1 MKPPPRNVALLNAV
15 YDFAHMPPSDSQ
27 SLADIA
33 AFISWITADSSTLA
47 FSFSDQETESL
58 HQGCLGLT
66 PGIPQ
71 EDSPVRVHRW
81 FPSYGCA
88 LLLERVFEGMLGV
101 KLLFP
106 DSWTHKSKRIGA
118 GENVEYSIP
127 HSHEV
132 VFFSAVDS
140 DLFTS
145 QKFDAVFNNALQNAE
160 KKTGDRRTAAGGHQ
174 GHQKAPAMI
183 AALVRQVLASAG
195 AEELPFGG
203 TTDVGLHTGGRPRC
217 TSWPLVF
224 QTLKLLIKSTSLFNR
239 YISEFH
245 LKNLQVEIDR
255 VQELAKQCKLTPTDI
270 DEAFAVLNLAADAV
284 QKTAAESRVNI
295 TEAVRVIKKAQE
307 SLSHAFRSVSQAFSS
322 NVADKM
328 ASYRVTRMDPEPVK
342 FQAKPP
348 INMAATIQN
357 RRNQNIG
364 LITCFDDNTEEPN
377 ADYDYKSLLV
387 WVEQSLASV
396 NGVPRAT
403 ALILVLQTVESFMWK
418 QAGLLNSEQ
427 DLFSTSDHLSNI
439 KALGDVYQ
447 KAANEWISTNTSKH
461 AMKVLSK
468 SKIVV
473 ATHIFACLSWKYAN
487 LEYPLLKKYGIPL
500 DSSQLEVLVIKDVDT
515 LCAMLL
521 VSKYLVQNSKGPDMT
536 VFSLDEM
543 GGTFAF
549 ALEFAEKSER
559 MRSRYEAE
567 VSNADKR
574 KKAHWLKVVAKKNEA
589 VILRAQLEVLN
600 TELEARQRDLETSR
614 RDWYD
619 HDGTWGY
626 GRSLLKSAYD
636 RANGLFNAKRS
647 EISSKE
653 NQIKRTIA
661 APPFVKNPLPKRKD
675 QAMTIIFFAE
685 IPEELDT
692 TIYLICSAQ
701 SSFGLSKSH
710 SHSHGTSWR
719 SFYRSVDSLST
730 FFESFLQPHAVGVKI
745 LNSFG
750 EQDVDHISDSASC
763 VWHPTPSRNGL
774 SYTSLMNPWDV
785 QKSGLWC
792 AFVEKLQ
799 PKFESLQWAIDA
811 PSMNV
816 KMDPRGNQIFAE
828 FSEKPENFSRMGF
841 EAFGKLRAYPHL
853 QIRHVINHILR
864 ENLMPLDSD
873 LTVTIVQQA
882 MYQVGEMSKKQQLFW
897 KIDWDAGDAKECMF
911 KELMALEN
919 QLRPTPR
926 RYKDL
931 MLLGDLAGFLAQYG
945 KQYSDTSFQFSDIAE
960 DWANDLQTELSQNSM
975 GNSNE
980 ENIQL
985 KAKECLMIGYAII
998 CLSHVDTLDED
1009 EVGRLC
1015 KLSARFTFGQVFAP
1029 LSSYYSEILML
1040 QPLVMEAMIRH
1051 ERAIRAHLQNA
1062 HLSSAIK
1069 FVIPSYNIPETAVW
1083 TSSKSKCCFDSTVGA
1098 HLFSINV
1105 ITGCVLVDGL
1115 PPGRLPPSIL
1125 NHVLYRKHFGN
1136 RDFQIQPVGP
1146 SFMTV
1151 DPLNG
1156 CFYKFTLNENNLIVH
1171 ELSRT
1176 KESTLQLLDF
1186 SVTKWWA
1193 ELPVRLMEMHSH
1205 WFCPDRR
1212 ALCMRPIDVTKKAI
1226 SFVAFWKDPHA
1237 SWKNPRQVTS
1247 SRKENNG
1254 FFAVGIHDSNL
1265 RFETLLMRTQAM
1277 DQFIHLEGQ
1286 DICTAISRLE
1296 EPAFVHTLLS
1306 PKNEVV
1312 ISLPRFKLSF
1322 SQSGTNFQ
1330 WISQQHKG
1338 FRLRSNQRFDNAAL
1352 PFFKQYL
1359 ILENPQLKKTQI
1371 LLPMGRLAKMQ
1382 DGFTEIVLSK
1392 ASNAILKAATY
1403 ELHPITKM
1411 LRCSSISDRLLL
1423 AAIVSTSGTLLRD
1436 PCYNMT
1442 GSELAIQVL
1451 RECWLNKP
1459 LNKREVYALEDT
1471 MAFSYREPAVGV
1483 LCNHINFSAS
1493 QLEFL
1498 FPKGNGGKFSEGFLK
1513 AAVASCTQLAK
1524 SRPSEENTRRNL
1536 TNFELTPGYGSSPSS
1551 RVEEKYY
1558 DRCIDVEGMKIPTDA
1573 VTLMEQ
1579 AQVDCLSWKQRSASK
1594 FPLVLKAE
1602 AGEIERLLNAELE
1615 DSWKAHIT
1623 LHEPHL
1629 QDVGFASL
1637 RGLLAHQLPLVSQQM
1652 DKINKYLSDAFF
1664 KVPHSQMCSFN
1675 LSQLINMLPK
1685 HTFSDILR
1693 IAFDKKYSL
1702 KFNPYLSDASLQN
1715 IVDAVLVLLELY
1727 VIHTRI
1733 ERLQRAVASK
1743 SYEALVKD
1751 IFVRKWSIREFP
1763 KWLVFEVEGGLQIRP
1778 NQYATALQMMD
1789 KPSSIVQLNMGEG
1802 KTRVIM
1808 PMILLAHS
1816 SKSLPRVTVL
1826 NPLLNEVFG
1835 HMQSVLT
1842 ASILG
1847 LRIFQMPFHR
1857 QIGLD
1862 QVKIRKMIEF
1872 ATLVRSA
1879 GGFLITTPEHQ
1890 LSLNLKHQEMKMSGQ
1905 QIKDSLGLYFLS
1917 LQFKDIVDESDA
1929 VLSHR
1934 YQLVYAVGNHTSLSD
1949 GSSRWCI
1956 VHVILDLLNTNPVLQ
1971 NLLSSEFVM
1980 RDSAVAKS
1988 QFQCLRLAPHIKGN
2002 VKQTR
2007 FLTELSKSIIQA
2019 LVENPPY
2026 EMTWLKSAKSAFI
2039 KALIVFT
2046 TTQQTTLQCLLSLR
2060 QLSQLQQAQVLMLRG
2075 LLAFGL
2081 LEHCLSLRHEVD
2093 YGLDT
2098 RRKKRMAVPFTAVSV
2113 PSERAEFSH
2122 PDIVIL
2128 LTSLSFFYVGLTND
2142 QVKAAI
2148 SFLLTLAKGSQEY
2161 YYTRWFQCVQSELTE
2176 DEADSISKVEK
2187 IDLTNSSKVELVC
2200 RTFSKSAKVISFW
2213 LEKCVF
2219 PTDTQHYSKR
2229 IGSSAWNLA
2238 SGSHVVGFS
2247 GTNDNALLLPAQVN
2261 QVPSEDASLRG
2272 TNGMMIERIASKT
2285 KDAVFFPAESIWDRL
2300 ASYCVSI
2307 GAAALI
2313 DTGCLLAGTC
2323 NASFA
2328 KSLLKFIT
2336 PTDSLRG
2343 ILYFDMS
2350 FGDWM
2355 VLDIETSHLTTESQS
2370 AIPANMCFVIFDDAR
2385 TRGVDKKL
2393 APDALALV
2401 TLGPK
2406 LKKDKLMQGAGR
2418 MRQLDAGQRLAF
2430 CGTTEVEQNI
2440 RMQLVLRESED
2451 IGTTHILRWTLIN
2464 NTNDLSDGLLQWAD
2478 QGIHFESCRLNQS
2491 KAEVD
2496 EEWGLKSLYAAI
2508 DSKTHLPSHVEACIQ
2523 SRVGE
2528 SSDLCDAVA
2537 KRTRELGQQIEV
2549 QVKHDQECERELQQ
2563 EKEKESETEAQIPS
2577 QEAVLE
2583 PSWTYKSVLTM
2594 QAFQPP
2600 GFPTPVLPLK
2610 QAASLIVD
2618 LPDLKRADWSIANVW
2633 ATQNFCTTVLCQG
2646 ANYLRSVDCMLYFPT
2661 SEHLLLLSEKEADGI
2676 LREIWN
2682 CTNQKS
2688 IHVTLIHLS
2697 QLRTVVHE
2705 SPTASTTEPKE
2716 LQLSAGNTMRVP
2728 RWEESAVAQVF
2739 NGDSNITPA
2748 VDLSGRQMSLLL
2760 KVFLEKLT
2768 RDPVAREAIPD
2779 LVASRGRFSEWEF
2792 SQMKTV
2798 CERN

>member
-1 MKPPPRNVALLNAV
+1 MTPASRNACLLNAV
-15 YDFAHMPPSDSQ
+15 YEFAHMNPSESQ
-27 SLADIA
+27 SDNDIA
-33 AFISWITADSSTLA
+33 TFISWITAESSPVA
-47 FSFSDQETESL
+47 FSFSDDEKDSL
-58 HQGCLGLT
+58 RQAYLGLT
-66 PGIPQ
+66 SSVPQ
-71 EDSPVRVHRW
+71 EGALVHVHRW
-81 FPSYGCA
+81 FPSYGCT
-88 LLLERVFEGMLGV
+88 LLIEYACEGMLGV
-101 KLLFP
+101 KLIFP
-106 DSWTHKSKRIGA
+106 DGWTHKSKRIGT
-118 GENVEYSIP
+118 GENIHYSIP

-132 VFFSAVDS
+132 WFFSNVDS
-140 DLFTS
+140 DLFISKTPCTMN
-145 QKFDAVFNNALQNAE
+145 KFDEEFEKALQKAE
-160 KKTGDRRTAAGGHQ
+160 KRTGDRRTAAGGLQ
-174 GHQKAPAMI
+174 GNQKTPAFI
-183 AALVRQVLASAG
+183 AALVRQVLASEKD
-195 AEELPFGG
+195 EEVSAGG
-203 TTDVGLHTGGRPRC
+203 TTDVGLHTGGRHRC

-224 QTLKLLIKSTSLFNR
+224 HTLKLLIKSESLFNR
-239 YISEFH
+239 CISEFH
-245 LKNLQVEIDR
+245 LQNLKVEVCR
-255 VQELAKQCKLTPTDI
+255 VQELAKQAILTPTDI
-270 DEAFAVLNLAADAV
+270 DEAMAVLTLAADAI
-284 QKTAAESRVNI
+284 QNTKTDSRVDI
-295 TEAVRVIKKAQE
+295 TEAVRVIKKAEE
-307 SLSHAFRSVSQAFSS
+307 SLSQAFRSVAEAFSS
-322 NVADKM
+322 NVADKL
-328 ASYRVTRMDPEPVK
+328 ASYRAVRIDPEPVK
-342 FQAKPP
+342 FQAKPLM
-348 INMAATIQN
+348 NMAATIQS

-364 LITCFDDNTEEPN
+364 LITCFDDNTDEPN
-377 ADYDYKSLLV
+377 ADYDYKSLIL
-387 WVEQSLASV
+387 WVKQSLASV
-396 NGVPRAT
+396 DGVPRAT

-418 QAGLLNSEQ
+418 QAGLLNSEHV
-427 DLFSTSDHLSNI
+427 LFWTSDHLNNI
-439 KALGDVYQ
+439 KSLGDVYQ
-447 KAANEWISTNTSKH
+447 NAANEWISTNTSKH

-468 SKIVV
+468 SKIVL

-487 LEYPLLKKYGIPL
+487 QEYPLLNKYGIPL
-500 DSSQLEVLVIKDVDT
+500 DASQLEVLVIKDVDALDT
-515 LCAMLL
+515 MIL
-521 VSKYLVQNSKGPDMT
+521 VSRYLIHNSKGRDMT

-543 GGTFAF
+543 AGTFAL
-549 ALEFAEKSER
+549 ALEFAEQSER
-559 MRSRYEAE
+559 MHSRYEAE
-567 VSNADKR
+567 LSKADKR
-574 KKAHWLKVVAKKNEA
+574 KNEHWDQVLIKKRMA
-589 VILRAQLEVLN
+589 ARLRAELEVL
-600 TELEARQRDLETSR
+600 EDDWKDLHYEEGKSQRNVQNHSGPWSTYFKSLSETHESDLR
-614 RDWYD
+614 R
-619 HDGTWGY
+619 
-626 GRSLLKSAYD
+626 LQ
-636 RANGLFNAKRS
+636 AKEK
-647 EISSKE
+647 EISRKKKDIE
-653 NQIKRTIA
+653 ETIA
-661 APPFVKNPLPKRKD
+661 APPFVKNPLPDRKD

-685 IPEELDT
+685 MPEVLNT
-692 TIYLICSAQ
+692 TVYQICSAQ
-701 SSFGLSKSH
+701 SSFGLNQSH

-719 SFYRSVDSLST
+719 SFYHSIDGSSE

-745 LNSFG
+745 PNSFG
-750 EQDVDHISDSASC
+750 EQVVDHITDSASC
-763 VWHPTPSRNGL
+763 VWHPTPLRNGL
-774 SYTSLMNPWDV
+774 SYTSGMNPWDV
-785 QKSGLWC
+785 KKSSLWS
-792 AFVEKLQ
+792 AFVEKFQ
-799 PKFESLQWAIDA
+799 PNFKSLQWAIAA

-816 KMDPRGNQIFAE
+816 KMDSRGNQIFAE
-828 FSEKPENFSRMGF
+828 FSEKPDSFSRLGY

-864 ENLMPLDSD
+864 ENLMPLDND

-897 KIDWDAGDAKECMF
+897 KIDWDAGEAKESMF
-911 KELMALEN
+911 KELLALEN

-945 KQYSDTSFQFSDIAE
+945 EQYSDTSFQFSDVAE
-960 DWANDLQTELSQNSM
+960 GWANDLQAELSQNSM

-980 ENIQL
+980 KNIQF
-985 KAKECLMIGYAII
+985 KAKECVMIGYAII
-998 CLSHVDTLDED
+998 CLSHVDILDED
-1009 EVGRLC
+1009 DVGRLC

-1029 LSSYYSEILML
+1029 LSGHYSEILML
-1040 QPLVMEAMIRH
+1040 QPLVMETMIRH
-1051 ERAIRAHLQNA
+1051 EQAIRAQWQNS
-1062 HLSSAIK
+1062 HLSVAVN

-1083 TSSKSKCCFDSTVGA
+1083 TSSKSNCCFDSTVGD

-1115 PPGRLPPSIL
+1115 PPGRLPHSIL
-1125 NHVLYRKHFGN
+1125 NHALYKKHFGN

-1146 SFMTV
+1146 SFITV

-1156 CFYKFTLNENNLIVH
+1156 CFYEFTPDDSNLVILERKVS
-1171 ELSRT
+1171 EGSA
-1176 KESTLQLLDF
+1176 LQLLDF
-1186 SVTKWWA
+1186 SVMEWWA
-1193 ELPVRLMEMHSH
+1193 ELPVRLQMMHSH
-1205 WFCPDRR
+1205 WFCSDRR

-1226 SFVAFWKDPHA
+1226 SFVAL
-1237 SWKNPRQVTS
+1237 WKNPQISES
-1247 SRKENNG
+1247 SSLRKDDVG

-1265 RFETLLMRTQAM
+1265 TFATLLTRTQAM

-1286 DICTAISRLE
+1286 DICTAVSRLE
-1296 EPAFVHTLLS
+1296 DLAFVHTLLS

-1322 SQSGTNFQ
+1322 SQSGTHFQ
-1330 WISQQHKG
+1330 WMSQQHKG
-1338 FRLRSNQRFDNAAL
+1338 FRLRLNQRLDNAAL

-1359 ILENPQLKKTQI
+1359 ILEHPQLKKTQI
-1371 LLPMGRLAKMQ
+1371 MLPMGRLAKTQ

-1392 ASNAILKAATY
+1392 ASNANLKAATY
-1403 ELHPITKM
+1403 ELHPTTKV

-1423 AAIVSTSGTLLRD
+1423 AAISSTSGTLLRD

-1459 LNKREVYALEDT
+1459 LNKREVDALEDT

-1483 LCNHINFSAS
+1483 LCNHINFSTS

-1498 FPKGNGGKFSEGFLK
+1498 FPMGNGGKFSEGFLK

-1524 SRPSEENTRRNL
+1524 YRPSEENTRRSL
-1536 TNFELTPGYGSSPSS
+1536 TNFELTPGYGSFPSS

-1558 DRCIDVEGMKIPTDA
+1558 DRCIDVEGMKIPTDG

-1579 AQVDCLSWKQRSASK
+1579 AQVDCLSWKQRSTSK
-1594 FPLVLKAE
+1594 FPLLLKAE

-1629 QDVGFASL
+1629 QDAGFTSL
-1637 RGLLAHQLPLVSQQM
+1637 RALLSQQLPLVSQQM
-1652 DKINKYLSDAFF
+1652 DKINKYLSDVFV
-1664 KVPHSQMCSFN
+1664 KVPASQMCSFN

-1702 KFNPYLSDASLQN
+1702 KFNPYLSDTSLQR
-1715 IVDAVLVLLELY
+1715 IVDAVLVLLELH
-1727 VIHTRI
+1727 VFHTRI
-1733 ERLQRAVASK
+1733 ERLQRAAASN
-1743 SYEALVKD
+1743 SREALVKD
-1751 IFVRKWSIREFP
+1751 IFVRKWSIRAYP

-1890 LSLNLKHQEMKMSGQ
+1890 LSLNLKHQEMKISGQ

-1988 QFQCLRLAPHIKGN
+1988 HFQCLRLAPHIKGN
-2002 VKQTR
+2002 VKQKQ

-2026 EMTWLKSAKSAFI
+2026 EMTWLKSAKRAFI
-2039 KALIVFT
+2039 EALIVFT
-2046 TTQQTTLQCLLSLR
+2046 TTQQTTLQSLLLLR
-2060 QLSQLQQAQVLMLRG
+2060 QLSQIQQGQVLMLRG

-2081 LEHCLSLRHEVD
+2081 LEHCLSLRHAVD

-2122 PDIVIL
+2122 PDIAIL
-2128 LTSLSFFYVGLTND
+2128 LTSLSFFHVGLTNN

-2161 YYTRWFQCVQSELTE
+2161 YYTRWFDCVQSELTE
-2176 DEADSISKVEK
+2176 DEADSISKFEK
-2187 IDLTNSSKVELVC
+2187 IDLTNSSKVELLC
-2200 RTFSKSAKVISFW
+2200 RTYSKSTKVISFW
-2213 LEKCVF
+2213 LEKCVY

-2272 TNGMMIERIASKT
+2272 TNGMMIERIISKT
-2285 KDAVFFPAESIWDRL
+2285 KDVVFFPAESIWDRL
-2300 ASYCVSI
+2300 ARHCVSI

-2328 KSLLKFIT
+2328 KSLLKLLKLIA

-2355 VLDIETSHLTTESQS
+2355 VLDIETSHTSTESQS

-2418 MRQLDAGQRLAF
+2418 MRQLDAGQWLAF
-2430 CGTTEVEQNI
+2430 CGTNEVEQNI
-2440 RMQLVLRESED
+2440 CLQLGLSESEEID
-2451 IGTTHILRWTLIN
+2451 TTHILRWTLIN
-2464 NTNDLSDGLLQWAD
+2464 NKNDLSDGLLQWAD

-2496 EEWGLKSLYAAI
+2496 EDWGLKSL
-2508 DSKTHLPSHVEACIQ
+2508 
-2523 SRVGE
+2523 
-2528 SSDLCDAVA
+2528 
-2537 KRTRELGQQIEV
+2537 
-2549 QVKHDQECERELQQ
+2549 
-2563 EKEKESETEAQIPS
+2563 
-2577 QEAVLE
+2577 
-2583 PSWTYKSVLTM
+2583 
-2594 QAFQPP
+2594 
-2600 GFPTPVLPLK
+2600 
-2610 QAASLIVD
+2610 
-2618 LPDLKRADWSIANVW
+2618 
-2633 ATQNFCTTVLCQG
+2633 
-2646 ANYLRSVDCMLYFPT
+2646 
-2661 SEHLLLLSEKEADGI
+2661 
-2676 LREIWN
+2676 
-2682 CTNQKS
+2682 
-2688 IHVTLIHLS
+2688 
-2697 QLRTVVHE
+2697 
-2705 SPTASTTEPKE
+2705 
-2716 LQLSAGNTMRVP
+2716 
-2728 RWEESAVAQVF
+2728 
-2739 NGDSNITPA
+2739 
-2748 VDLSGRQMSLLL
+2748 
-2760 KVFLEKLT
+2760 
-2768 RDPVAREAIPD
+2768 
-2779 LVASRGRFSEWEF
+2779 
-2792 SQMKTV
+2792 
-2798 CERN
+2798 